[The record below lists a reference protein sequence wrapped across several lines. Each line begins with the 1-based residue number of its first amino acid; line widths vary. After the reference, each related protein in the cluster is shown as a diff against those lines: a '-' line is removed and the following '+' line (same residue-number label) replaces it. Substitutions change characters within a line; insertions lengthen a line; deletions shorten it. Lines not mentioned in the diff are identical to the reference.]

1 MFREKHTPQTE
12 WGTSQKVRAAL
23 KYGVV
28 SFSGLGNFIGSVL
41 PPQGFPGG
49 SMVKNLPA
57 MQETAFDPW
66 AGKIPWRRE
75 GQPTPVFLPGNP
87 WTEEPVLH
95 GVAKSQTLLS
105 DLRLHYLQLHRLMSG
120 RIIPAPWGRGWR
132 FPGTGSL
139 PTFWSL
145 TADLGT
151 VAVPVGLSSSLLM
164 CYSEHTPRLTV

>member
-1 MFREKHTPQTE
+1 MLEVLPQKESSERQRDRQEVDLFREKHTPQTE

-75 GQPTPVFLPGNP
+75 GQPTPVFLPGESMDRGAWPP
-87 WTEEPVLH
+87 W
-95 GVAKSQTLLS
+95 GCKKSDTSERLTLTLLATS
-105 DLRLHYLQLHRLMSG
+105 
-120 RIIPAPWGRGWR
+120 
-132 FPGTGSL
+132 
-139 PTFWSL
+139 
-145 TADLGT
+145 
-151 VAVPVGLSSSLLM
+151 
-164 CYSEHTPRLTV
+164 